1 MAKII
6 IQGLEEK
13 RQQIHYEV
21 DPGLPSLGEG
31 GMGQVL
37 RGVRVNERNGLK
49 QDVAI
54 KFLFEDLPQHAIER
68 ARREASIQV
77 HNENLVE
84 MFGFIEVSD
93 NNSVKRYHVV
103 SELLQGV
110 MLFDLL
116 NGKTTD
122 KFGHEVEF
130 AKELLQ
136 QYQTDRF
143 SFSVFIVKN
152 VLSGLMALHDKGY
165 IHRDLDPSNIMI
177 THDRKVKIIDFGIA
191 KHLNSLNT
199 QDQQLTNTG
208 QFIGKAS
215 YAAPELVLGDV
226 RNQNITTDIYA
237 VGVMLYQFIVGSLPF
252 DGTMAEVIKKQLN
265 EKIPLKLVPYKAIR
279 RIISKATAKKQ
290 SERYQSAAEMR
301 VDLEHLTKADAV
313 PSKTSYDV
321 VASQIADVGGNKK
334 RIGLFAGIAAVLI
347 ALVGI
352 GFMFS
357 NSGPSEEE
365 IAQMRRDSLFQVRDG
380 QVIDSPEIDIVS
392 DPESGAKMIPVGKLA
407 AEAFGNLDDS
417 TKIEEGI
424 KQLKEIASNYS
435 DYKNSAKALALLAA
449 LTQPEETSLMSNR
462 VATLRAQTSHII
474 DRNVAK
480 AHEYA
485 VRSVKADPTCY
496 QGLFELATD
505 YAAGESRTGEE
516 IVDMSKAYDL
526 FTKGLESARKN
537 GDKEYEQLFE
547 IRCDQTKGFAQGN

>member
-1 MAKII
+1 MAKIT

-13 RQQIHYEV
+13 RLQIHYEV
-21 DPGLPSLGEG
+21 DPDFPSLGEG
-31 GMGQVL
+31 GMGQVF

-68 ARREASIQV
+68 ARREASIQI

-84 MFGFIEVSD
+84 MFGFIEVTD

-116 NGKTTD
+116 HGKTTD
-122 KFGHEVEF
+122 KFGEEVEF
-130 AKELLQ
+130 AQELLH
-136 QYQTDRF
+136 QYQTDKF

-191 KHLNSLNT
+191 KQLNSLNT

-226 RNQNITTDIYA
+226 RSQNITTDIYA

-321 VASQIADVGGNKK
+321 VANQIADVGGNKK
-334 RIGLFAGIAAVLI
+334 RLGLFVGITAVLI
-347 ALVGI
+347 TLVCI
-352 GFMFS
+352 GFVFS

-365 IAQMRRDSLFQVRDG
+365 IAQMRRDSLFQARDG
-380 QVIDSPEIDIVS
+380 QVFDSPEVDIVS
-392 DPESGAKMIPVGKLA
+392 DPESGAKMIPVGKLM
-407 AEAFGNLDDS
+407 AEAFNNLDDS
-417 TKIEEGI
+417 AKIEEGI
-424 KQLKEIASNYS
+424 SQLKEISSNYS
-435 DYKNSAKALALLAA
+435 DYKNSAKVLALLAA

-474 DRNVAK
+474 DRDVAK

-516 IVDMSKAYDL
+516 VVDMPKAYDL
-526 FTKGLESARKN
+526 FTKGLEFARKN

-547 IRCDQTKGFAQGN
+547 IRCDQTKDFAQGN